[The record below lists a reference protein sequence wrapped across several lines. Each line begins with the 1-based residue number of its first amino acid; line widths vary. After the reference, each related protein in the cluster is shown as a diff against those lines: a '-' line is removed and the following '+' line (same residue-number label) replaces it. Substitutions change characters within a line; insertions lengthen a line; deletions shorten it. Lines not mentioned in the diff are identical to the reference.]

1 MVNPRIE
8 FAIFAASLREATMR
22 TTGTLFIC
30 LAAATFLVGCRL
42 FDREE
47 PSPALI
53 FIPELSFSTDYAT
66 QGTASEDISEVW
78 VYANDRMMGA
88 YELPATVPV
97 LEEGETRIEI
107 FAGVKLAGNPG
118 ARESYPFY
126 TRHLIFPN
134 LQPLKVDTVVPSFE
148 YVENATILL
157 VDDFESANVFGL
169 DVNTQGTV
177 DRTDD
182 PELVFEGGRSLMVTI
197 GSDEGRCTIITNE
210 QEYPLP
216 QNRICYLELDY
227 RSNNSFAIGLEATFP
242 GSVQREFISVIVPRA
257 DQINTWQKLYID
269 LSAVTVLFD
278 NATFELVI
286 ESVRDSG
293 NSTATLLFDNIKMI
307 HF

>member
-1 MVNPRIE
+1 
-8 FAIFAASLREATMR
+8 MR
-22 TTGTLFIC
+22 TTAPLFIC
-30 LAAATFLVGCRL
+30 IAAAMVMVGCSV

-47 PSPALI
+47 PAPALI
-53 FIPELSFSTDYAT
+53 YIPELSFTTDYAT
-66 QGTASEDISEVW
+66 QGTASEGITEAW

-97 LEEGETRIEI
+97 LSEGETRLEI
-107 FAGVKLAGNPG
+107 FAGVQLAGNAG
-118 ARESYPFY
+118 ARETYPFY
-126 TRHLIFPN
+126 TTHLTFPN
-134 LQPLKVDTVVPSFE
+134 LQPLKVDTVIPVFE

-182 PELVFEGGRSLMVTI
+182 PELVFEGGRSMVVTI
-197 GSDEGRCTIITNE
+197 ENDENRCTVITNE

-242 GSVQREFISVIVPRA
+242 GNVQREYTAVIVPRA

-269 LSAVTVLFD
+269 LSAITVLFE

-286 ESVRDSG
+286 ESARDAG
-293 NSTATLLFDNIKMI
+293 NTTATLLFDNIKLI